1 MLEPDHQQMLSHE
14 TASLAPFSGS
24 KYPSLLVQS
33 TTCATCALN
42 SSKYK
47 CPKCYDRT
55 CSLGC
60 FKKHKE
66 SGKCV
71 VQSVQWKKIDGFSEF
86 NDEVSINDQQ
96 FIHRI
101 DEKMKTDKKRESVQK
116 EQNNPTKIQ
125 LSSDQ
130 RFLLQNAKLRRIW
143 LHLDGKNGS
152 FGSRHE
158 RFSDTIFWTCTV
170 KFVSRCSSRGHG
182 FCQRPSDK
190 AVLEHSNVDPALAS
204 LTLVHVVKPIVDY
217 NGSDDEEM
225 EKDAGNDFDVLQ
237 AESSLKLGVS
247 HHDDGIGAENNN
259 SDGFSDSTGDE
270 DEQQTPLEWVDFTV
284 ENIPENI
291 RVATLLHQFLRPK
304 PHGPVVTLSQIDMVK
319 MAPFISAS
327 KSLLSSPF
335 ASTSPD
341 KETADKL
348 LVYLEVSLSDE
359 IENKLN
365 DEQPEDLRY
374 YVVDPNRTILDN
386 LRNRHVNGHPCF
398 VVVLSRHTEFG
409 ELELPLICEEEQK
422 QLQKRNS
429 EREQT
434 INERPKW
441 QRKNQVGM
449 RRSNFN
455 WRGRRGARGSS
466 NGHSQQQQRQPVDA
480 VNAWS
485 QNQRE
490 ESFSAAAPNCQPF
503 AAFHPYQRPIP
514 GQNQQW
520 RGASQQRGTWNGGG
534 SFYNNTMYNRSRGGF

>member
-1 MLEPDHQQMLSHE
+1 MLEPVHQQMLLSHE
-14 TASLAPFSGS
+14 TDSLTPFSGS
-24 KYPSLLVQS
+24 KYPSLLVQ
-33 TTCATCALN
+33 ATIC
-42 SSKYK
+42 SIF
-47 CPKCYDRT
+47 RT
-55 CSLGC
+55 CSVPC
-60 FKKHKE
+60 FTTHKE

-71 VQSVQWKKIDGFSEF
+71 FQSDQWKKIEGFSEF

-101 DEKMKTDKKRESVQK
+101 DEKMKTDKKREFIPR

-130 RFLLQNAKLRRIW
+130 RFLLQNAKMRRIW
-143 LHLDGKNGS
+143 LHLDEKNS
-152 FGSRHE
+152 SAGSRHE

-170 KFVSRCSSRGHG
+170 KFVSRCYSKGHG
-182 FCQRPSDK
+182 LCQGPSDK
-190 AVLEHSNVDPALAS
+190 AVLKHSNADSALTS
-204 LTLVHVVKPIVDY
+204 PTLVHVVKPIVDY

-247 HHDDGIGAENNN
+247 HHDDGIGAENN
-259 SDGFSDSTGDE
+259 SDGSSADSTGDE

-291 RVATLLHQFLRPK
+291 RVATLLRQFLRPK

-327 KSLLSSPF
+327 KSLLSSPS
-335 ASTSPD
+335 ASISPD

-348 LVYLEVSLSDE
+348 LVYLGVSLSDE

-365 DEQPEDLRY
+365 DEQSEDLRY

-434 INERPKW
+434 MNERPKW
-441 QRKNQVGM
+441 QRKNQGGM
-449 RRSNFN
+449 RRGNFN
-455 WRGRRGARGSS
+455 WRGRRGARGNSH
-466 NGHSQQQQRQPVDA
+466 GHTQQQQRQQPVDA
-480 VNAWS
+480 VNTWS
-485 QNQRE
+485 QNQRQE
-490 ESFSAAAPNCQPF
+490 PFSAAAPYCQPF

-520 RGASQQRGTWNGGG
+520 RGASQQRGTWNVHGT
-534 SFYNNTMYNRSRGGF
+534 FYNNTMYNRSRGGF

>member
-1 MLEPDHQQMLSHE
+1 MLEPVHQHMLLSHE
-14 TASLAPFSGS
+14 TDSLTPFSAS
-24 KYPSLLVQS
+24 KNPSLLVQLTICS
-33 TTCATCALN
+33 ICSSN

-47 CPKCYDRT
+47 CPKCLVRT
-55 CSLGC
+55 CSVPC
-60 FKKHKE
+60 FTTHKE

-71 VQSVQWKKIDGFSEF
+71 FQSDQWKKIKGFSEF

-101 DEKMKTDKKRESVQK
+101 DEKMKMDKKREFIPK

-143 LHLDGKNGS
+143 LHLDEKS
-152 FGSRHE
+152 SAGSRHE

-170 KFVSRCSSRGHG
+170 KFVSRCYSRGHG
-182 FCQRPSDK
+182 LCQGPSDK
-190 AVLEHSNVDPALAS
+190 AVLEHSNADSALTS
-204 LTLVHVVKPIVDY
+204 PTLVHVVKP
-217 NGSDDEEM
+217 SDDEEM

-237 AESSLKLGVS
+237 AESSLKLGLS
-247 HHDDGIGAENNN
+247 HHDGGIGAENNN
-259 SDGFSDSTGDE
+259 SDGSSADSSGDE

-291 RVATLLHQFLRPK
+291 RVATLLRQFLRPK

-327 KSLLSSPF
+327 KSLLSSSF
-335 ASTSPD
+335 ASTSFSSD

-365 DEQPEDLRY
+365 DEHSEDLRY

-429 EREQT
+429 EKQQT
-434 INERPKW
+434 MNERPKW
-441 QRKNQVGM
+441 QRKNQGGM
-449 RRSNFN
+449 RRGNFN
-455 WRGRRGARGSS
+455 WRGRRGAPGRSH
-466 NGHSQQQQRQPVDA
+466 GHTQQQQRQQPVDA

-485 QNQRE
+485 QNQRQE
-490 ESFSAAAPNCQPF
+490 PFSAAAAPYCQPL

-520 RGASQQRGTWNGGG
+520 RGASQQRGTWNGRGT
-534 SFYNNTMYNRSRGGF
+534 FYNNTMYSRSRGGF